1 MIDAGNDSV
10 ELVRT
15 QAEIPQRVLEQLP
28 MGMQRQLGVAQRAR
42 PHERHIGGPAPG
54 RHAAMVSQKSDA
66 CSVRFAS
73 NATCKAANLPV
84 RFFLMSRRRDRRARE
99 ASLELENEL
108 LKKRLAALE
117 EQVQRL
123 VTQPPVPQ
131 FMPIPVVVPC
141 PCPAPEPQPYPWRLV
156 PNQPYQPTVLPV
168 WPQQPTTA
176 PVWPPPQYPEIICGD
191 QTTTT
196 CVITSSAFAN

>member
-1 MIDAGNDSV
+1 M
-10 ELVRT
+10 
-15 QAEIPQRVLEQLP
+15 
-28 MGMQRQLGVAQRAR
+28 
-42 PHERHIGGPAPG
+42 
-54 RHAAMVSQKSDA
+54 
-66 CSVRFAS
+66 
-73 NATCKAANLPV
+73 PV

-123 VTQPPVPQ
+123 VMQPPVPQ

-156 PNQPYQPTVLPV
+156 PYQPYQPIVEPV